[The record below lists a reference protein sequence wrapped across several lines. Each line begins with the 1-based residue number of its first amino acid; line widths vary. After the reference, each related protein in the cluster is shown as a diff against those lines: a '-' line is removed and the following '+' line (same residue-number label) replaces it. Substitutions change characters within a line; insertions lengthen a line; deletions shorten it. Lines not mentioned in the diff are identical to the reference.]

1 MRGSLSLDSIKS
13 AGRIRVG
20 DSGSLSKVVTEL
32 DVLNFA
38 EASGDRNPVHLDKVF
53 ASRTR
58 FGRRIAHGIL
68 VAGLISAVLGMRLP
82 GPGCIY
88 ISQTLQFR
96 APVYFGD
103 TITATVEVIKVRDDK
118 PIITLRTVCVN
129 QDSQIVIEGEAVMLL
144 PA

>member
-1 MRGSLSLDSIKS
+1 MDSIKS